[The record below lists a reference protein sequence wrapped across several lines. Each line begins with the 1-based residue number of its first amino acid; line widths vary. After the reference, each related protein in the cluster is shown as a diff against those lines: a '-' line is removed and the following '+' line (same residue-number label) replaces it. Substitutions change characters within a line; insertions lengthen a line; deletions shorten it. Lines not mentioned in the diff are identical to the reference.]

1 MAASYITCIYEK
13 IDVKE
18 MNSSI
23 KNCMGVVASKSEN
36 PQGKDVF
43 LLQLGV
49 HISESAVNNNR
60 DCTHWGS

>member
-1 MAASYITCIYEK
+1 
-13 IDVKE
+13 

-23 KNCMGVVASKSEN
+23 ENYMGIVANKSED
-36 PQGKDVF
+36 PQDVF

-60 DCTHWGS
+60 DCTHWQPGHRNFLTRVDTESYGLK